1 MTNKEW
7 EEKLEP
13 FAQMLYDMAM
23 DLSKESKK
31 LEKKIVEAFGA
42 VEAYVSV
49 VEDGV
54 RILISP
60 TKEERVSIRFRFKE

>member
-1 MTNKEW
+1 MTEKEW
-7 EEKLEP
+7 KKKLEP
-13 FAQMLYDMAM
+13 FAQILYDMRV
-23 DLSKESKK
+23 DLSKQSKN
-31 LEKKIVEAFGA
+31 LEKRIVEDLGA

-60 TKEERVSIRFRFKE
+60 TKTKRVSVRFRFKE

>member
-1 MTNKEW
+1 MTDKEW
-7 EEKLEP
+7 EGTLEP
-13 FAQMLYDMAM
+13 FAQILYDMSM

-31 LEKKIVEAFGA
+31 LEKKIVEVFGA

-54 RILISP
+54 RILVSPIS
-60 TKEERVSIRFRFKE
+60 TKRVSIRFRFKA